1 MNRRLAAGLVGV
13 GLAGKLVLL
22 AVLLGGG
29 GAPGVYLDSATY
41 IGPAKA
47 LLEVGRY
54 ATAPEAS
61 AGPELVRTPGFPA
74 LLALVFTL
82 FGERLWVV
90 SALGALF
97 SAATA
102 VALIFLLAE
111 PFGEKAAAWS
121 AVLLTFEP
129 GSFCRSLDV
138 LSETFFT
145 LLLVLGLAAL
155 VACVR
160 PGALR
165 PAPAFLAGGALAAA
179 TLVRPILV
187 YLLPVL
193 ALLLLAAALRRR
205 GSGPGPAAVVG
216 AFLLVPALLVGGWMA
231 RNGRVAGAF
240 SLAPL
245 TGHQL
250 LHRRAAAVVA
260 RVEGIPLTVAQERLG
275 IREAFFR
282 FRGPGS
288 EAELFGGRRYREV
301 FPASA
306 DLGLF
311 ELDRKWRREAIGIF
325 RAHPAATLAE
335 TARAGAWLL
344 LSPPSLILSVRFG
357 LVRPEA
363 DLGRLYEEQQVEA
376 LARSLVRRHPALFAT
391 SALLVVLLG
400 ALALL
405 AAVGAVR
412 SWRAGP
418 RAPHAVLLVT
428 LGYLILASSSADTA
442 DDRFR
447 VPLMPIV
454 CLYAAAGLVPR
465 T

>member
-1 MNRRLAAGLVGV
+1 MNRRLAAGLVGL
-13 GLAGKLVLL
+13 GLAAKLVLL
-22 AVLLGGG
+22 AVLVSGGG
-29 GAPGVYLDSATY
+29 TPGLYLDSATY

-47 LLEVGRY
+47 LLETGRY
-54 ATAPEAS
+54 ATGPEPG

-74 LLALVFTL
+74 LLALVFAL

-97 SAATA
+97 AAATA
-102 VALIFLLAE
+102 LAVLFLLAG
-111 PFGEKAAAWS
+111 PFGERAAAWA

-129 GSFCRSLDV
+129 GSFFRSFDV
-138 LSETFFT
+138 LSETVFT

-165 PAPAFLAGGALAAA
+165 PAPALLGGGALALA

-187 YLLPVL
+187 HLLPLL
-193 ALLLLAAALRRR
+193 ALLLLAVALRRR
-205 GSGPGPAAVVG
+205 GTVRERAAVVG

-231 RNGRVAGAF
+231 RNARVGGAF

-260 RVEGIPLTVAQERLG
+260 RVDGIPLTRAQERLG
-275 IREAFFR
+275 IREAYFR

-288 EAELFGGRRYREV
+288 EAELFGGRTYREL
-301 FPASA
+301 FPGTA

-311 ELDRKWRREAIGIF
+311 ELDRRWRREAMEIF
-325 RAHPAATLAE
+325 RAHPAATAAE
-335 TARAGAWLL
+335 TARAGLL
-344 LSPPSLILSVRFG
+344 LILSPPSLILSVRFG

-363 DLGRLYEEQQVEA
+363 DLGRLYDEQQVEA
-376 LARSLVRRHPALFAT
+376 LARSLARRHPALFAV
-391 SALLVVLLG
+391 SALLVALLG

-412 SWRAGP
+412 CWRAGP
-418 RAPHAVLLVT
+418 RAAHAVLLVA
-428 LGYLILASSSADTA
+428 LGYL
-442 DDRFR
+442 
-447 VPLMPIV
+447 
-454 CLYAAAGLVPR
+454 
-465 T
+465 